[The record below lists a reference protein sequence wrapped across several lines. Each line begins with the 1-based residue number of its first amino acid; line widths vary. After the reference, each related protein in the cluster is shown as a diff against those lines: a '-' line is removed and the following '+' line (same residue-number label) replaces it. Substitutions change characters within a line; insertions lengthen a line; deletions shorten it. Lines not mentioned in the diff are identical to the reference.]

1 MNNVTHAQKDLMYG
15 GIEFFSGEKVKKVIK
30 GDKCVMFLT
39 INGKVGEL
47 LNNDKNWELWLDGEK
62 MYTMEESVYSIL
74 SEQKEAPDLSE
85 ILTKTRKL
93 ILENKIQYKSKVF
106 LSVIYQ
112 YCLQIIFSGASVS
125 KKPIELGPM
134 LIFPSKSGI
143 HISYL
148 N

>member
-1 MNNVTHAQKDLMYG
+1 MNKVTHSQKDLMYG
-15 GIEFFSGEKVKKVIK
+15 GIEFFTGEKVKKLIR
-30 GDKCVMFLT
+30 DNECVMFIT
-39 INGKVGEL
+39 ANGKFGEIICS
-47 LNNDKNWELWLDGEK
+47 DKNCDLWLDGEK
-62 MYTMEESVYSIL
+62 IYTIEQSVYNIL
-74 SEQKEAPDLSE
+74 SEQKEAPDLAE

-112 YCLQIIFSGASVS
+112 YCLQIIFSGASTS

>member
-1 MNNVTHAQKDLMYG
+1 
-15 GIEFFSGEKVKKVIK
+15 
-30 GDKCVMFLT
+30 MFLT
-39 INGKVGEL
+39 LDGKVGEL
-47 LNNDKNWELWLDGEK
+47 FSVDKNWELWLEGEK
-62 MYTMEESVYSIL
+62 IYTMEESVYNIL

-125 KKPIELGPM
+125 KKLIELGPM
-134 LIFPSKSGI
+134 LIFPSKTGI

>member
-15 GIEFFSGEKVKKVIK
+15 GIEFFSGEKVKKIIK
-30 GDKCVMFLT
+30 GDEGVMFLT
-39 INGKVGEL
+39 LDGKVGEL
-47 LNNDKNWELWLDGEK
+47 FSVDKNWELWLEGEK
-62 MYTMEESVYSIL
+62 IYTMEESVYNIL

-125 KKPIELGPM
+125 KKLIELGPM
-134 LIFPSKSGI
+134 LIFPSKTGI